1 MKKLTK
7 HKRAAFWWGLSLS
20 VLLAISIPAIP
31 LVAVFDLLYLLPLPL
46 LGVMAG
52 MIAMPLIWVHFGSLC
67 SLQRTLISVREEGI
81 TEVNSLSVHRGL
93 NTQTVAEQLRQG
105 IDRRYLTGY
114 YFDGGKLTPIRPAA
128 PRIFTVTCPQCGAT
142 AEISEKERRCAY
154 CLTVLPLP
162 ENE

>member
-1 MKKLTK
+1 MEKLIK
-7 HKRAAFWWGLSLS
+7 HTRIAFWWGLILS
-20 VLLAISIPAIP
+20 VLLALSIPAIP

-52 MIAMPLIWVHFGSLC
+52 MIAMPLVWVRFASLC
-67 SLQRTLISVREEGI
+67 SARRTLIAVQEGI

-114 YFDGGKLTPIRPAA
+114 YFDGSKLTPIRPAA